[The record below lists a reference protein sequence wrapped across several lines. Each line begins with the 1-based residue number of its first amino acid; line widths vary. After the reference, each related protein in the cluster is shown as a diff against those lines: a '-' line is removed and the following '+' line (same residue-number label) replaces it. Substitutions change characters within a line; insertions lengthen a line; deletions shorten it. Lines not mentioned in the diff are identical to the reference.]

1 MHGLRG
7 YYKLNKADLKQLL
20 ASKPLLDDPVPEI
33 NADILTPELAK
44 LQLSKADRLKDYMR
58 SMWIDFTNWL
68 QEYVPSKP
76 SKVIDKAFEAVKKN
90 IMKFIKKQ
98 ETFEVKES
106 KSGLKRFS
114 VQYTI
119 DCKGDYN
126 PETFMDGAKQ
136 PIINLLQNNR

>member
-1 MHGLRG
+1 VHGLRG

-106 KSGLKRFS
+106 KSGLKRK
-114 VQYTI
+114 YTI